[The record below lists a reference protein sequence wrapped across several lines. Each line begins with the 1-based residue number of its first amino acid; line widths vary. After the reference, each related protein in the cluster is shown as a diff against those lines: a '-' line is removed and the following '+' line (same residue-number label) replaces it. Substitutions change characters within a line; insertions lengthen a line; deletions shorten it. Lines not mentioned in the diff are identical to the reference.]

1 MNTTTQGDVPMRMK
15 RSVALL
21 AAAAG
26 VTLAMATPASAYAC
40 QTGYFCFYYNSNQS
54 GARFMTDTN
63 IPNLAGETFSTIA
76 NGEGQP
82 VKNNAASAQNASS
95 YCYRVYYNSNYSGP
109 SDTVAA
115 YSSRNLANTYNDNAS
130 VRSIIC

>member
-1 MNTTTQGDVPMRMK
+1 
-15 RSVALL
+15 
-21 AAAAG
+21 
-26 VTLAMATPASAYAC
+26 MATPASAYAC
-40 QTGYFCFYYNSNQS
+40 QTGYFCFYYNSNQA
-54 GARFMTDTN
+54 GARFMTDSN

-76 NGEGQP
+76 TGEGQP

-130 VRSIIC
+130 VRAMIC